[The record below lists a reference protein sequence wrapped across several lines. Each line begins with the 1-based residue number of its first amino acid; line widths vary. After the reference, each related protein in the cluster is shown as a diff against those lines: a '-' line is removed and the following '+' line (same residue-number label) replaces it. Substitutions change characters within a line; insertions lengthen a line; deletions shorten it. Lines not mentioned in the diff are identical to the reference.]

1 MSKSFRVYFVTHHD
15 GRKTGMLL
23 RAWDSFFDGPPPSA
37 YGQSEEEVFSLLE
50 DKLLRMEAGSSDS
63 VDRYLWTEQFHTRQV
78 RVDVHP
84 LSTVKKRP
92 VIGKASIPLRVTYA
106 WTAVKTS
113 DETTE
118 HAHSPPSGAA
128 AHSPP
133 SGAAARAYRVML
145 PRFGAWIVLEDLDDA
160 AEVLRV
166 FLSFALLGENPRWVY
181 DYRAEGEEYVRAWS
195 PNLLARRA
203 TASQQEEELPT
214 ELARVADDLV
224 ALQEKGKL
232 AAVIGD
238 PPELA
243 QVTQSVWRTPLPSLL
258 LVGPPGAGKSTL
270 VRRIAKLLIE
280 RARDRGDKQRPHLWT
295 TSADRIIAGMVYLG
309 MWQERVLTLIEEL
322 SGRNEW
328 VHVDRLSALARPQ
341 PDGTSIAEMLEPAIS
356 AGDVS
361 LIAEATPSE
370 LELLQRRHA
379 ALVGRFRII
388 RVNERSIDQ
397 TVGLI
402 APYAARKSTLSLH
415 PNAIGRLVRHVADL
429 QRDQALPGK
438 AFRFVDWLAQSTQ
451 ERRTYYAR
459 DISAAFSTFTGIPV
473 ELISDEYAAGADA
486 LSAKLRARVIGQ
498 DEACAACGRVL
509 ARFKA
514 GMSDPERPA
523 GTLLFVG
530 PTGVGK
536 TELAKQ
542 LARVTFG
549 DEKRMIRVDMS
560 EYGLRGSAQR
570 LLDATEG
577 STSLAM
583 QVRKTPLSLVL
594 LDEIEKAHP
603 EVFDLLLGVLGEG
616 RMTDATGR
624 LVDFRGTIVVMTS
637 NLGVTEQAPVGFG
650 ERPSRDGDA
659 FEAAV
664 RRHFRPELFNRI
676 DYVLSFRPLAL
687 SDVERIVDLA
697 LDEVR
702 ARTGLQRR
710 ALTITTTDAAR
721 IRLAE
726 LGFHPTRGA
735 RPLKRVIE
743 ELVVTPL
750 AAMLAADAT
759 LRDRMVAIVTDEEPA
774 ARGALRISLP
784 VSATPRG

>member
-1 MSKSFRVYFVTHHD
+1 LF
-15 GRKTGMLL
+15 
-23 RAWDSFFDGPPPSA
+23 
-37 YGQSEEEVFSLLE
+37 
-50 DKLLRMEAGSSDS
+50 
-63 VDRYLWTEQFHTRQV
+63 
-78 RVDVHP
+78 
-84 LSTVKKRP
+84 
-92 VIGKASIPLRVTYA
+92 
-106 WTAVKTS
+106 
-113 DETTE
+113 
-118 HAHSPPSGAA
+118 
-128 AHSPP
+128 
-133 SGAAARAYRVML
+133 
-145 PRFGAWIVLEDLDDA
+145 
-160 AEVLRV
+160 
-166 FLSFALLGENPRWVY
+166 
-181 DYRAEGEEYVRAWS
+181 
-195 PNLLARRA
+195 
-203 TASQQEEELPT
+203 
-214 ELARVADDLV
+214 
-224 ALQEKGKL
+224 
-232 AAVIGD
+232 
-238 PPELA
+238 
-243 QVTQSVWRTPLPSLL
+243 
-258 LVGPPGAGKSTL
+258 VGPPGAGKSAL
-270 VRRIAKLLIE
+270 VRRTARFLLD
-280 RARDRGDKQRPHLWT
+280 RARDRGDKQKPHLWT

-309 MWQERVLTLIEEL
+309 MWQERVLKLIDEL

-328 VHVDRLSALARPQ
+328 VHVDRLAALAKAQ
-341 PDGTSIAEMLEPAIS
+341 PDGTSIAEMLEPAIAS
-356 AGDVS
+356 GDVS

-388 RVNERSIDQ
+388 RVNERTPDATIA
-397 TVGLI
+397 LI
-402 APYAARKSTLSLH
+402 GPYAARKPTLSLH
-415 PNAIGRLVRHVADL
+415 ANATSRLVRHVADL

-438 AFRFVDWLAQSTQ
+438 AFRFVDWLAQASP
-451 ERRTYYAR
+451 EKRTYYAR
-459 DISAAFSTFTGIPV
+459 DISDAFSTYTGIPV
-473 ELISDEYAAGADA
+473 ELISDEYAAGADDLA
-486 LSAKLRARVIGQ
+486 NKLRARVIGQ
-498 DEACAACGRVL
+498 DSACAACGRLL

-514 GMSDPERPA
+514 GMSDPDRPA

-560 EYGLRGSAQR
+560 EYGLRGSAGR

-616 RMTDATGR
+616 RLTDASGR

-650 ERPSRDGDA
+650 ERTSDA

-687 SDVERIVDLA
+687 SDVQRIVDLA
-697 LDEVR
+697 IEDVR
-702 ARTGLQRR
+702 ARTGLSRR
-710 ALTITTTDAAR
+710 GLTVTMTESAR
-721 IRLAE
+721 ARLAQ

-750 AAMLAADAT
+750 AATLAADSAI
-759 LRDRMVAIVTDEEPA
+759 RDRAVAIVTSGEPSSSS
-774 ARGALRISLP
+774 ALRVELE
-784 VSATPRG
+784 

>member
-23 RAWDSFFDGPPPSA
+23 RTWDSFFDGPPPSA
-37 YGQSEEEVFSLLE
+37 YGANEEEVLSLLE
-50 DKLLRMEAGSSDS
+50 DKLLRIEADGTDG

-92 VIGKASIPLRVTYA
+92 VIGKSSIPLRVTYA

-113 DETTE
+113 EEQTE
-118 HAHSPPSGAA
+118 SAK
-128 AHSPP
+128 
-133 SGAAARAYRVML
+133 AYRVML
-145 PRFGAWIVLEDLDDA
+145 PRFGAWVVLEDLDDA
-160 AEVLRV
+160 PDVLRV
-166 FLSFALLGENPRWVY
+166 FLSFALLGENPRWIY

-203 TASQQEEELPT
+203 TSATTPEELPE
-214 ELARVADDLV
+214 ELVRVADDLV

-238 PPELA
+238 APEL
-243 QVTQSVWRTPLPSLL
+243 QQIVQNVWRTPLPSLL
-258 LVGPPGAGKSTL
+258 LVGPPGAGKSAL
-270 VRRIAKLLIE
+270 VRRTAKLLID
-280 RARDRGDKQRPHLWT
+280 RARDRSDKQRPHLWS

-309 MWQERVLTLIEEL
+309 MWQERVLKLIDEL

-328 VHVDRLSALARPQ
+328 VHVDRLAALAKPQ
-341 PDGTSIAEMLEPAIS
+341 PDGTSIAEMLEPALA

-379 ALVGRFRII
+379 SLVGRFRII

-397 TVGLI
+397 TVALI
-402 APYAARKSTLSLH
+402 GPYAARKPTLALH
-415 PNAIGRLVRHVADL
+415 PTAVTRLVRHVADL

-438 AFRFVDWLAQSTQ
+438 AFRFVDWLAQSSA
-451 ERRTYYAR
+451 ERGTEKKTYYAR
-459 DISAAFSTFTGIPV
+459 DISASFSTFTGIPV
-473 ELISDEYAAGADA
+473 ELISDEYAAGARELGD
-486 LSAKLRARVIGQ
+486 KLRARVIGQ
-498 DEACAACGRVL
+498 DEACAACGRLL

-549 DEKRMIRVDMS
+549 DEKRMIRIDMS

-616 RMTDATGR
+616 RLTDANGR

-650 ERPSRDGDA
+650 DRSADA

-676 DYVLSFRPLAL
+676 DYVLSFRALAHA
-687 SDVERIVDLA
+687 DVRQIVDLA
-697 LDEVR
+697 LDDVR

-710 ALTITTTDAAR
+710 GLTLTTTESAR
-721 IRLAE
+721 VRLAE

-750 AAMLAADAT
+750 AATLAADAT
-759 LRDRMVAIVTDEEPA
+759 VRDRTVAIVTSGEPSPS
-774 ARGALRISLP
+774 GALRVELP
-784 VSATPRG
+784 SSSREPGARI